1 MDRDDE
7 IRAAIRQY
15 AEGDVGSPDLEA
27 IRFGRRAA
35 RRYGPVQTLLAVA
48 IVVLIAVLG
57 VFLVTTSLGR
67 DEQQPIEPTPSPSP
81 SMSARPSPSPT
92 PTPTQTASEFA
103 VNPGAGVNPGPI
115 GGVGDTISGLRLDA
129 VQIRAGTCGGTPCPA
144 RFTMTVT
151 NTTESEGTWEVFAYI
166 YRNGYAELGNA
177 TQMTLAAGEQA
188 KARITIDTS
197 QSAGTAGTYTWNWSA
212 GQAR

>member
-7 IRAAIRQY
+7 ICAAIRQY

-27 IRFGRRAA
+27 IRSGHRGVRRH
-35 RRYGPVQTLLAVA
+35 GPVQTLLAVA
-48 IVVLIAVLG
+48 VVVLIALIG
-57 VFLVTTSLGR
+57 VFLVASSLGR
-67 DEQQPIEPTPSPSP
+67 DEQQPIEPTQSPRPSVSASPSL
-81 SMSARPSPSPT
+81 SPT
-92 PTPTQTASEFA
+92 TSPTQTASEFA
-103 VNPGAGVNPGPI
+103 VNPGAGVNPGPV

-129 VQIRAGTCGGTPCPA
+129 VQIRAGTCGSNPCPA

-151 NTTESEGTWEVFAYI
+151 NGTDAEGTWELFAYT

-177 TQMTLAAGEQA
+177 TQVTLAAGEQA

-197 QSAGTAGTYTWNWSA
+197 KSAGTAGTYTWNWSA
-212 GQAR
+212 SQAG